1 MGGAGALI
9 ILGSLSAGIKPWELL
24 TGSRPL
30 LVMLGALTAFR
41 SLRLPPSLDAG
52 GLAESLY
59 FSGTILISFS
69 ACSLLFMVTTMTEIR
84 CSLEKGEFFCRR
96 LFYGLFHRFSRR
108 SSIKS
113 GKTGPGANTR
123 GRLSL
128 AIALMLGF
136 LPRFFALWEEAELAC
151 RARGSSW
158 GLRHM
163 TAILPLVTERMMEMA
178 AETAEAL
185 EARGLEL

>member
-9 ILGSLSAGIKPWELL
+9 ILGSLSCGIKPWELFA
-24 TGSRPL
+24 GSRPL
-30 LVMLGALTAFR
+30 LFMLGTLTVFR
-41 SLRLPPSLDAG
+41 SVRIPFALDTG
-52 GLAESLY
+52 GLTESLY

-69 ACSLLFMVTTMTEIR
+69 ACSFLFMVTTMTEIR
-84 CSLEKGEFFCRR
+84 RSLEKAEFFVRR
-96 LFYGLFHRFSRR
+96 LFRRFFRR
-108 SSIKS
+108 SCTGS
-113 GKTGPGANTR
+113 GKTGSGANTR

-136 LPRFFALWEEAELAC
+136 LPRFFALWEDAELAC
-151 RARGSSW
+151 KARGSSR

-163 TAILPLVTERMMEMA
+163 AAILPLVTERMIEMA